1 MNIAC
6 MCSKL
11 LWIIVAEV
19 GTLSVQSKWPHNRED
34 MSTGIVIYGTDPAQT
49 ASALEVAESL
59 FRQFGE
65 EATRV
70 NFLKFAARGGER
82 VIDDHET
89 SLSDLRVKIST
100 GEATAFQVSSDGEKG
115 GAPAIS
121 FGCNVPEFGGLSFV
135 DVQIERSVGEINERI
150 GVFLESVAARLSFKY
165 AIAYD
170 AEKSSIAYKYST
182 GVNLVKIFSFE
193 NTSLFTRELP
203 GRVPGSAS
211 YEGAKLRMIYPLNVL
226 NEEHLEIRVGD
237 LSLREWITSDS
248 SRGSVRSIPNKMWLW
263 SVKETDLAEV
273 NNACG
278 EAGILIAWQ
287 KVPANRSMRKLP

>member
-1 MNIAC
+1 
-6 MCSKL
+6 
-11 LWIIVAEV
+11 
-19 GTLSVQSKWPHNRED
+19 

-49 ASALEVAESL
+49 ASALEVAESF
-59 FRQFGE
+59 FRQFDE
-65 EATRV
+65 EVTRAI
-70 NFLKFAARGGER
+70 FLEFVVRGGER
-82 VIDDHET
+82 IIDDHET
-89 SLSDLRVKIST
+89 SLLDLRAKISAR
-100 GEATAFQVSSDGEKG
+100 EVTAFRVSNDREKG
-115 GAPAIS
+115 DAPTIS
-121 FGCNVPEFGGLSFV
+121 FGCNVPIFGGLSFV
-135 DVQIERSVGEINERI
+135 DIQIERSMCEINERI
-150 GVFLESVAARLSFKY
+150 EAFLESVAAHLSCKY
-165 AIAYD
+165 VIAYD